1 MGLFSKSEAKVEEG
15 KLSKQKDDLI
25 EKMMITTT
33 DNIPGVEIIECKG
46 LVEHSSLLKTI
57 INESFLKDFKTKAFN
72 QGANAIVG
80 LRYTQPR
87 AAATG
92 GTFIGTGVVIDPSLY
107 KVNTPVK

>member
-46 LVEHSSLLKTI
+46 MVMH
-57 INESFLKDFKTKAFN
+57 NSFFK
-72 QGANAIVG
+72 GALNSV
-80 LRYTQPR
+80 
-87 AAATG
+87 
-92 GTFIGTGVVIDPSLY
+92 FS
-107 KVNTPVK
+107 

>member
-46 LVEHSSLLKTI
+46 IVMHNSL
-57 INESFLKDFKTKAFN
+57 F
-72 QGANAIVG
+72 
-80 LRYTQPR
+80 
-87 AAATG
+87 
-92 GTFIGTGVVIDPSLY
+92 
-107 KVNTPVK
+107 